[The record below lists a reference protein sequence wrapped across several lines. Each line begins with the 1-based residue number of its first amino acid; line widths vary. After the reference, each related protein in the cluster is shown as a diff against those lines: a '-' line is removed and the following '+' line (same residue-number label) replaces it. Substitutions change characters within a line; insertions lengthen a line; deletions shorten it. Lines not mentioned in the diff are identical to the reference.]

1 MENKPKISI
10 ICAIASNRAIG
21 KDNKLLWHIKKDFQH
36 FKEKTL
42 GHVILMGKR
51 TYESIGKP
59 LPGRTTVVISDDE
72 SFRPDGVVVTRS
84 IEEGLEKSKELESK
98 EVFICGGASIYA
110 QTVDMADKLYLTI
123 VEGNFDA
130 DTFFPEYEKF
140 SNVVSER
147 EDEENGRKLIFL
159 ELTR

>member
-1 MENKPKISI
+1 MNKPKISI

-42 GHVILMGKR
+42 GHVILMGQK

-59 LPGRTTVVISDDE
+59 LSGRTTVVISNNE
-72 SFRPDGVVVTRS
+72 SFSPEGIIVARS
-84 IEEGLEKSKELESK
+84 IEEGLEKSKELESE

-110 QTVDMADKLYLTI
+110 QTIDMADKLYLTI
-123 VEGNFDA
+123 VEGNFEA
-130 DTFFPEYEKF
+130 DTFFPEYAEF
-140 SNVVSER
+140 SNFISER
-147 EDEENGRKLIFL
+147 EDEENGRKLRFL

>member
-1 MENKPKISI
+1 MNKPKISI

-42 GHVILMGKR
+42 GHVIVMGQK

-59 LPGRTTVVISDDE
+59 LPGRTTVVVSNDQ
-72 SFRPDGVVVTRS
+72 SFDPEGVIVSRS
-84 IEEGLEKSKELESK
+84 IKEGLEKAK
-98 EVFICGGASIYA
+98 EVEKEEIFICGGASIYA
-110 QTVDMADKLYLTI
+110 QTIDMADKLYLTI
-123 VEGNFDA
+123 VEGNFEA
-130 DTFFPEYEKF
+130 DTFFPEYERF
-140 SNVVSER
+140 SNIMSER
-147 EDEENGRKLIFL
+147 EDEEDGRKLKFL